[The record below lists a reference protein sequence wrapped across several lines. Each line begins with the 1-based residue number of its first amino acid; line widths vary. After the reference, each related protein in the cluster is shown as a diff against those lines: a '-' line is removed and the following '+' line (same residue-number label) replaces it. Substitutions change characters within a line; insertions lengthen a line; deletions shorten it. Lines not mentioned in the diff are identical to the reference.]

1 MTDAEKAKVMA
12 ESGSSLGMEP
22 KVQKMMELNSLREKL
37 SEKFFEDNKGSVTFF
52 GVGMDPNDCPA
63 IQIGVPPE
71 VDQNSLKIPEEL
83 AAVNVMFKTMGWPTH
98 GGSLG
103 ALKIPTE
110 QCDLI
115 DDDEWHL
122 NLRYN

>member
-12 ESGSSLGMEP
+12 ESGSSLRMEP

-71 VDQNSLKIPEEL
+71 VDQNSLKIPEGASCRECY
-83 AAVNVMFKTMGWPTH
+83 VQDH
-98 GGSLG
+98 GMANTWRLPWCLENSNG
-103 ALKIPTE
+103 AMWLDRWWWVTSKFEI
-110 QCDLI
+110 
-115 DDDEWHL
+115 
-122 NLRYN
+122 

>member
-37 SEKFFEDNKGSVTFF
+37 SEKFMEDNKGSVTFF
-52 GVGMDPNDCPA
+52 GVGMGPNDCPA

-71 VDQNSLKIPEEL
+71 VDQNSLTIPEEL
-83 AAVNVMFKTMGWPTH
+83 AAVNVVFSTMGWPTH
-98 GGSLG
+98 GGRLG
-103 ALKIPTE
+103 SALKIPTE
-110 QCDLI
+110 CDLT
-115 DDDEWHL
+115 DE
-122 NLRYN
+122 

>member
-37 SEKFFEDNKGSVTFF
+37 SEKFMEDNKGSVTFF
-52 GVGMDPNDCPA
+52 GVGMDPHDCPA